1 VNERE
6 SHATLQQESGHKDV
20 EIFFGALQGRFKI
33 LSTDFQEWSD
43 EDITKIRQICV
54 ILLNMLAVL
63 RKDSELDDEVDEEGL
78 LFDTAYLIQE
88 FSSPTP
94 GPIPEQ
100 NKDIALSTGGGGGS
114 TLLSQLLEHNQAI
127 TDRIQHRILTTEHL
141 FHLWNQ
147 HGGESN
153 NNLKK

>member
-1 VNERE
+1 V
-6 SHATLQQESGHKDV
+6 
-20 EIFFGALQGRFKI
+20 
-33 LSTDFQEWSD
+33 STDFQEWSD
-43 EDITKIRQICV
+43 EEITKIRQICV

-78 LFDTAYLIQE
+78 LIDTAYLMQE

-100 NKDIALSTGGGGGS
+100 NGAISLSTGGGGGS
-114 TLLSQLLEHNQAI
+114 TLLSQLLEQNQAI

-141 FHLWNQ
+141 YHL
-147 HGGESN
+147 
-153 NNLKK
+153 